1 MPTNRI
7 LDKQSV
13 ATYVSC
19 LLDAAQASDRVFEDI
34 DGLRSAFS
42 TVNKSAQM
50 REFLGNASVPAENR
64 TALVRDV
71 FAGLAPEVVS
81 VVAVMAERGDTR
93 LLGRVATAYEE
104 AAEKATNTIVVDVT
118 TAVELD
124 DHLREVIKQK
134 LSADLGGTI
143 RLNEKVDRSIVGG
156 IIMSTHGKR
165 MDASVKTQLTHAR
178 AVLSTASTGGEK

>member
-19 LLDAAQASDRVFEDI
+19 LLEAAQASGRVFENI
-34 DGLRSAFS
+34 DDLRSAYA

-50 REFLGNASVPAENR
+50 REFLGNVNVPAANR
-64 TALVRDV
+64 SALIRDV

-81 VVAVMAERGDTR
+81 VLAVLAERGDMR
-93 LLGRVATAYEE
+93 LLGRVATAYGE

-118 TAVELD
+118 TAVALD
-124 DHLREVIKQK
+124 DHLRDVIKQK
-134 LSADLGGTI
+134 LSADLGGEV